1 MTKTI
6 QPCSWEAVV
15 YTADKESRSLLALS
29 NNLNELYE
37 NMNKLNF
44 MLKDYVSQTK
54 KLEQIF
60 HTIETKEQ

>member
-6 QPCSWEAVV
+6 QPCSWETVV
-15 YTADKESRSLLALS
+15 CTETKDNTRSLFALS

-37 NMNKLNF
+37 NMNKLNY

-54 KLEQIF
+54 KLEQIL
-60 HTIETKEQ
+60 HTIGTKE